1 MNPHLDERVIP
12 VAVSVIFR
20 EDTESFLVFSLSD
33 EESRAFG
40 DEPQEEQLE
49 DGWGGL
55 KNGGNSP

>member
-1 MNPHLDERVIP
+1 MNPHLDERVVP

-20 EDTESFLVFSLSD
+20 EDTEGFLVLALSD

-49 DGWGGL
+49 DGWGSL
-55 KNGGNSP
+55 KN